1 MIVMVVASWYVLIG
15 IVTLFVLNRLEAYV
29 KGYSNLGVNAWPI
42 ALIWP
47 LILVLSA
54 GIGGVCLV
62 LYGLNNGKEWY
73 SSIYAEG
80 RSAR

>member
-15 IVTLFVLNRLEAYV
+15 IVTLFVLNRLEAHV
-29 KGYSNLGVNAWPI
+29 KGHSSLGVNAWPI

-47 LILVLSA
+47 LILVLAA
-54 GIGGVCLV
+54 GIGGVCLL